1 MNTTAVVTLSK
12 EGSDLARQII
22 TGIGGDL
29 FIHNSI
35 ELHSTQATK
44 FTRVIDL
51 TAEIFHNYRN
61 IIYIMPSGVV
71 SRAIAPH
78 ICSKY
83 SDPAIV
89 VLDVLG
95 RFAISFLSGHEGG
108 ANNLTLQIANLTGA
122 EPVITT
128 TTEVVKRYI
137 VGIGCRK
144 GTPKEAVLALLNHAV
159 ETAGITLEDI
169 RYIATINLK
178 AEEPGILQTVAE
190 LGISLRIIRNSEINN
205 TCYAYANSE
214 FVRKNAG
221 VGAVAEPCALLAGR
235 RTKLILK
242 RITQNGV
249 TAAIARECS
258 E

>member
-1 MNTTAVVTLSK
+1 MSNIAVITLSQ
-12 EGSDLARQII
+12 EGAELARQII
-22 TGIGGDL
+22 ADLGGDL
-29 FIHNSI
+29 FV
-35 ELHSTQATK
+35 HSSCSKDYPQAK
-44 FTRVIDL
+44 EFDRVIDL
-51 TAEIFHNYRN
+51 TSEIFQHYRN
-61 IIYIMPSGVV
+61 LIYIMPSGVV

-108 ANNLTLQIANLTGA
+108 ANNLALQIGNLTGA

-137 VGIGCRK
+137 IGIGCRK
-144 GTPKEAVLALLNHAV
+144 DTPKRSILALLYHAC
-159 ETAGITLEDI
+159 ETAEITPDTI

-178 AEEPGILQTVAE
+178 ATEPGILQAAAE
-190 LGISLRIIRNSEINN
+190 LGIPLRIIQNSEINN
-205 TCYAYANSE
+205 TCYAFDDSE
-214 FVRKNAG
+214 FVRKNTG

-235 RTKLILK
+235 RTKLILRK
-242 RITQNGV
+242 ITENGV
-249 TAAIARECS
+249 TAAVARECS